1 MGHLQ
6 FLVILFCLFLPQ
18 APLQAGAGQDTTSAA
33 GKVLAQG
40 DLQEIFTK
48 IIKENIPRHIEE
60 FRVSDFSSQP
70 DSLKVPEGKLS
81 YHLTNQILCASP
93 GKKFISV
100 VLAVDDKECGKVKM
114 YANLHFW
121 GTVLLAS
128 HSLSRRSILSP
139 GDIETDFRDISML
152 GDNLISNPDQAIG
165 KQLYKSLRAGDL
177 VFAHL
182 LKNPP
187 LVKRGDLVTIIA
199 KNGGLQVSAPGEA
212 KNAGGIGEIVRVK
225 NLMSRRV
232 LQARVVDE
240 GVVEVDL

>member
-6 FLVILFCLFLPQ
+6 FFIILFCLFLPQ
-18 APLQAGAGQDTTSAA
+18 LPLQANAGQETTIAA
-33 GKVLAQG
+33 EKVLAQG

-48 IIKENIPRHIEE
+48 IIKENIPGHIEE
-60 FRVSDFSSQP
+60 FRISDFSTQP
-70 DSLKVPEGKLS
+70 ESLKVPEGKLT
-81 YHLTNQILCASP
+81 YHPVNQILYASP

-100 VLAVDDKECGKVKM
+100 VLAVDGKECGKIKM
-114 YANLHFW
+114 YGDLHFW

-128 HSLSRRSILSP
+128 HSLSRRSIISAE
-139 GDIETDFRDISML
+139 DIETDFRDISML
-152 GDNLISNPDQAIG
+152 GDSLMGNPGQAIG
-165 KQLYKSLRAGDL
+165 KQLYKSLRAGDI
-177 VFAHL
+177 VFAYL

-212 KNAGGIGEIVRVK
+212 KNAGAIGEIVRVK